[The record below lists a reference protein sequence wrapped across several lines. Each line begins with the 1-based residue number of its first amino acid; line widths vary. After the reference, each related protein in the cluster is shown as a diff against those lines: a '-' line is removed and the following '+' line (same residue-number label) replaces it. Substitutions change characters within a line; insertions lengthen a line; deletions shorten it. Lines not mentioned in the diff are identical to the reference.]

1 MAQVVFIKGV
11 NVGGHR
17 RFRPSELVKGLKSLD
32 IVSIGAAGTFV
43 VRKRVSREKLRTGIA
58 RRLPFPAHVMI
69 CDGRDVL
76 QLADSDPFAGR
87 RTAPGII
94 QFVSILSK
102 RCPSPPPIPFTIPA
116 KGEWGVRVLAC
127 HGRFILGL
135 HRRQMKAIGQLG
147 QLDKRFGSAA
157 TTRSWSTILAV
168 AKVLSADTA
177 GNKTSNVPPA
187 RSA

>member
-32 IVSIGAAGTFV
+32 IVSIGAAGTFI
-43 VRKRVSREKLRTGIA
+43 VRKRISRSKLRQRIV

-69 CDGRDVL
+69 CDGRDL
-76 QLADSDPFAGR
+76 IRLAQMDPFAGQ
-87 RTAPGII
+87 RTAPDVI

-102 RCPSPPPIPFTIPA
+102 RCASPPLIPFSIPER
-116 KGEWGVRVLAC
+116 GPWGVRVLAC
-127 HGRFILGL
+127 HGRFILGV

-147 QLDKRFGSAA
+147 QLEKVFGAPV
-157 TTRSWSTILAV
+157 TTRSWTTIQTIV
-168 AKVLSADTA
+168 HVLSQ
-177 GNKTSNVPPA
+177 G
-187 RSA
+187 